1 MGEVY
6 KVRDTRLERF
16 VAVKV
21 LPEHIAM
28 REDLRGRFQREAR
41 AVVSRPTGLCIA
53 TELGRAGDVIGMVAG
68 GKHSISHRL
77 YS

>member
-41 AVVSRPTGLCIA
+41 AVVSRPTGL
-53 TELGRAGDVIGMVAG
+53 
-68 GKHSISHRL
+68 
-77 YS
+77 